1 MGSSVTSPPVAHPV
15 SERPAG
21 PALSLA
27 SQRYGSMRL
36 WRTLTRVNVHH
47 SAGVPHAPSLCAARC
62 SRIAVTTS
70 AAVVALT
77 AVCATGDGSPTS
89 SRVVGVHV
97 HQCGCTVVVG
107 LIDDATT
114 VDGTGVSGVSVTAE
128 GTIIRRALC
137 KLAIT
142 TTQRGNSV
150 LWEPVS
156 SVLDV
161 LSDSLARREHV
172 QGPLDK
178 LPWTEPDGL
187 LLAQYEQACRERF
200 THFDA
205 EKMDGE

>member
-47 SAGVPHAPSLCAARC
+47 STGVPHAPSLCAARC

-142 TTQRGNSV
+142 TTQRGIQYCGSRCPVYLTYLAIV
-150 LWEPVS
+150 LPVVNTSKALLIS
-156 SVLDV
+156 SLGP
-161 LSDSLARREHV
+161 SLM
-172 QGPLDK
+172 G
-178 LPWTEPDGL
+178 
-187 LLAQYEQACRERF
+187 YC
-200 THFDA
+200 
-205 EKMDGE
+205 